1 MRKFEMIGLFVVLAA
16 LVLLSCSKREPL
28 PSKPLVVSVGC
39 VDCHTDQ
46 ELLKKVA
53 TPEEAPS
60 GEAGEG

>member
-1 MRKFEMIGLFVVLAA
+1 MFNNKWLWCALAILLMVLAG
-16 LVLLSCSKREPL
+16 CSKREPI
-28 PSKPLVVSVGC
+28 PSKPLNVSIGC

-60 GEAGEG
+60 GESGEG

>member
-1 MRKFEMIGLFVVLAA
+1 MFKKEWLGCVLVILLMILAG
-16 LVLLSCSKREPL
+16 CSKREPI
-28 PSKPLVVSVGC
+28 PSKPLNVSIGC

>member
-1 MRKFEMIGLFVVLAA
+1 MFKGKWLWSVLVIVLMFVG
-16 LVLLSCSKREPL
+16 CSKREPI
-28 PSKPLVVSVGC
+28 PSKPLNVSIGC

>member
-1 MRKFEMIGLFVVLAA
+1 MQKFKWICLGVVLVAF
-16 LVLLSCSKREPL
+16 LWVGCSKREPL